1 MNATIIFYT
10 VQCHADDGLS
20 QSLFA
25 SRDEMLAA
33 LRDGVFRN
41 PLAIYESEVA
51 GLCRDISEDTARE
64 LSDALAQDG
73 AGLPSPIADFIERE
87 LGVAEAQRVRN
98 AAGVS
103 R

>member
-1 MNATIIFYT
+1 MHATIVFYT
-10 VQCHADDGLS
+10 IQCHADDGLS

-25 SRDEMLAA
+25 SREEMLSA
-33 LRDGVFRN
+33 LRDGAFKN

-51 GLCRDISEDTARE
+51 GLCRDVSEDTARE

-87 LGVAEAQRVRN
+87 LGVAEGHRVRKS
-98 AAGVS
+98 AA
-103 R
+103 